1 MVTIHDTKNQVNY
14 DPILISVG
22 TWGEGVQIGKLLL
35 LDQKYSIEQF
45 DTKTAIGYVIINF
58 VDFSE

>member
-14 DPILISVG
+14 DPVLIWVG

-35 LDQKYSIEQF
+35 LDQKYSLEQF
-45 DTKTAIGYVIINF
+45 DTKTAIRYVIINI
-58 VDFSE
+58 VE